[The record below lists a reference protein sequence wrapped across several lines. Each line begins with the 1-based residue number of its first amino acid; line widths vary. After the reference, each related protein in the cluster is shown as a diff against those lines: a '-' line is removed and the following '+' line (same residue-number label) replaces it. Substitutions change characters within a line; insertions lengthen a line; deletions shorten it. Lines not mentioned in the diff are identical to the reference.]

1 MVCEHRVGLQ
11 YMKTWRVNLKHDVVN
26 VVFMKK
32 TATRRKPE
40 VKKINHIDYK
50 EEKHKRAFSK

>member
-32 TATRRKPE
+32 NFYP
-40 VKKINHIDYK
+40 KK
-50 EEKHKRAFSK
+50 A